1 MPSTTSI
8 IIQSISLF
16 CSTSIVVYYIL
27 KVAGSNSFKLSNNN
41 IPFDKKKAFT
51 YSILFSIV
59 FTLFMTFIS
68 YQTDK
73 QLVKNVKNN
82 FIK

>member
-41 IPFDKKKAFT
+41 YTI
-51 YSILFSIV
+51 
-59 FTLFMTFIS
+59 
-68 YQTDK
+68 
-73 QLVKNVKNN
+73 
-82 FIK
+82 